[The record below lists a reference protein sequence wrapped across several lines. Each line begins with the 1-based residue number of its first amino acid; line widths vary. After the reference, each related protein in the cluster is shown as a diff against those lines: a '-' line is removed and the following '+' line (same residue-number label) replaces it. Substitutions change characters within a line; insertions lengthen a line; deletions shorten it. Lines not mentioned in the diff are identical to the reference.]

1 MKPLRK
7 KADFSK
13 TYRRGKTVRNPNFT
27 VWALQTPTPE
37 LKLAI
42 VVSKKV
48 SKKAVVRN
56 RARRRVR
63 EVIRKNA
70 SLAASNYFV
79 IVNIYTD
86 LTTIPNPELE
96 EQIIKSFKKLTLF
109 A

>member
-13 TYRRGKTVRNPNFT
+13 TYKNGKTVRNVNFT
-27 VWALQTPTPE
+27 IRALQTNTPE
-37 LKLAI
+37 LHLAI

-48 SKKAVVRN
+48 SKHAVVRN

-63 EVIRKNA
+63 EIIRKNIT
-70 SLAASNYFV
+70 LAASNYFV

-86 LTTIPNPELE
+86 LTNSTPADLE
-96 EQIIKSFKKLTLF
+96 ESIIKSFKKLNIYT
-109 A
+109 